1 MCLTVRLNALPSL
14 TSSAIA
20 VICTE
25 PQRDQLLVVVR
36 LYRSLGGGWQLPD
49 EGWESD
55 LIGGTAATTPL
66 PTGGPGAGS
75 ASVGTLRPTPPAPPD
90 SPAAVDPMP

>member
-1 MCLTVRLNALPSL
+1 V
-14 TSSAIA
+14 
-20 VICTE
+20 
-25 PQRDQLLVVVR
+25 QRDQLLVVVR

-55 LIGGTAATTPL
+55 PIGSTAATTPL

-75 ASVGTLRPTPPAPPD
+75 ASVGTLRTTPPAPPD